1 MSQQRGRV
9 DAGDAVRELQAGPGR
24 LKRRKTRGER
34 NRAKFGPS
42 LRGSRWRGGRNP
54 WGGLAPPR
62 PAQPLHS
69 PLPPPRPVIITQRRL
84 CRPRGLLGRGVASM
98 DIKRLLEGGQ
108 GAEPPPPP
116 PAEDILP
123 ESPRPVKGMEKDG
136 QRSPSPPDNPAD
148 KAAGDR
154 QSLGTVSSAR
164 GLAARLCALL
174 PQPPEFWGRVL
185 AEERRRAL
193 LAILLEHHRTL
204 PDLDTLLPH
213 KSTGTAG
220 GLSHTQPPVP
230 SPASH
235 PPPGLSTAETELL
248 PQPMQSRDTALHH
261 SHPPTPPQVV
271 TQSPTSLSQI
281 SPPVFST
288 ETKKRQS
295 LFPWMSEDE
304 DEDDAHPENP
314 APQFWDRTPPPPF
327 RPTPPACS
335 PISHP
340 RVRHCTPELELP
352 PQPRQRPHYCRCRAP
367 LQADAQT
374 PRPPAVLPPPVFGVQ
389 RRERQSWFPLMPED
403 EDDTH
408 PENSAPFW
416 VRTPSPPLFRGRT
429 PPRIPLREPGCT
441 CGVTWDP
448 RAGDAVEGHGQIHQ
462 RSCVPQRHRV
472 SQHPLSVL
480 QTPPQ
485 PHQCRGT
492 RQTLPALHRGACHCA
507 PSPPHHPHKHSP
519 CPHSWPHPTS
529 DLPMC
534 HCLPSTSYRPQGC
547 RGPTESRCRGW
558 HLPCCPRGT
567 APHRAGDGDC
577 SPNARFFPCMY

>member
-1 MSQQRGRV
+1 MTPLG
-9 DAGDAVRELQAGPGR
+9 AAPHPKLQAGPGR

-235 PPPGLSTAETELL
+235 PPPGLSTGADPTPHPLEGARLHVWGNMGSQAS
-248 PQPMQSRDTALHH
+248 PGVTASLV
-261 SHPPTPPQVV
+261 SAANPPTAPSVPWDQAD
-271 TQSPTSLSQI
+271 TPCLAQGGMPLCSLPT
-281 SPPVFST
+281 
-288 ETKKRQS
+288 
-295 LFPWMSEDE
+295 
-304 DEDDAHPENP
+304 
-314 APQFWDRTPPPPF
+314 TPPPQAQPLSPQLAAPHF
-327 RPTPPACS
+327 RPPHVPLLALHQLPAAGLQGANRVTVQGVAPALLPPRHCS
-335 PISHP
+335 P
-340 RVRHCTPELELP
+340 
-352 PQPRQRPHYCRCRAP
+352 
-367 LQADAQT
+367 
-374 PRPPAVLPPPVFGVQ
+374 
-389 RRERQSWFPLMPED
+389 
-403 EDDTH
+403 
-408 PENSAPFW
+408 
-416 VRTPSPPLFRGRT
+416 
-429 PPRIPLREPGCT
+429 
-441 CGVTWDP
+441 
-448 RAGDAVEGHGQIHQ
+448 
-462 RSCVPQRHRV
+462 
-472 SQHPLSVL
+472 
-480 QTPPQ
+480 
-485 PHQCRGT
+485 
-492 RQTLPALHRGACHCA
+492 
-507 PSPPHHPHKHSP
+507 
-519 CPHSWPHPTS
+519 
-529 DLPMC
+529 
-534 HCLPSTSYRPQGC
+534 QG
-547 RGPTESRCRGW
+547 RGW
-558 HLPCCPRGT
+558 GLQP
-567 APHRAGDGDC
+567 
-577 SPNARFFPCMY
+577 